1 MKYFYLLFFLSFLFS
16 CTNNKSTP
24 IPTPEIQAPHQI
36 TKSEFQTILDSADLK
51 GAILIF
57 DSEANTF
64 YSNDFAWSEKG
75 QLPAST
81 FKIPNSMIALETGV
95 VEDENTLFKWDGR
108 KRMVKIWEQDLIF
121 RDAFKFS
128 CVPCYQ
134 EIARGIGVD
143 RMKEFLSK
151 FDYGNIQVDSTNID
165 LFWLIGAAKITPFEE
180 IDFLKRF
187 YNSKLPI
194 SKRTEKLVKK
204 IMVLQENPTYKL
216 SGKTGWSMD
225 NDKNNGWFV
234 GFVEANNKV
243 YYFATNVEPNP
254 SFDMALFPKIRK
266 AVTMQA
272 LQELNIIDAF

>member
-1 MKYFYLLFFLSFLFS
+1 M
-16 CTNNKSTP
+16 
-24 IPTPEIQAPHQI
+24 PTRI
-36 TKSEFQTILDSADLK
+36 TKPEFQAILDSADLN

-57 DSEANTF
+57 DSEGDEY
-64 YSNDFAWSEKG
+64 YSNDFDWSEKG

-95 VEDENTLFKWDGR
+95 VKNDSTLFKWDGR
-108 KRMVKIWEQDLIF
+108 KRMIKLWEQDLIF
-121 RDAFKFS
+121 SDAFKFS

-143 RMKEFLSK
+143 RMKEFLAK

-165 LFWLIGAAKITPFEE
+165 LFWLTGAARITPFEE

-187 YNSKLPI
+187 YNAQLPI
-194 SKRTEKLVKK
+194 SKRTEKLLRQ
-204 IMVLQENPTYKL
+204 IMILNENPNYTL

-225 NDKNNGWFV
+225 DDKNNGWFV
-234 GFVEANNKV
+234 GFVETKNKV
-243 YYFATNVEPNP
+243 YYFATNVEPKP

-266 AVTMQA
+266 EVTIQA
-272 LQELNIIDAF
+272 LEKMKIIDPN